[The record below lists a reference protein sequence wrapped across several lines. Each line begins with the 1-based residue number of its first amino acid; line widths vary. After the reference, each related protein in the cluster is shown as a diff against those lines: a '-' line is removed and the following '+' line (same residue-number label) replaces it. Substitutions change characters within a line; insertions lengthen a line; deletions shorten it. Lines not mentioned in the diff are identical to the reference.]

1 MEEKNQMN
9 ALELLKADHQKVQ
22 ALFDQVKATENEK
35 QHKQLYKKIQAELEA
50 HAYAEERVLYPMLKK
65 QEEFKDIALEAIEEH
80 LQMKTLFRDMDRL
93 ADGNERFSA
102 KLSVLI
108 DDVEH
113 HVEEEEG
120 EMFPK
125 IQAHYPAVDLE
136 EIGAQLEAA
145 KKEFTKQS
153 RAKAATAK

>member
-1 MEEKNQMN
+1 MN
-9 ALELLKADHQKVQ
+9 ALELLKVDHQKVQ
-22 ALFDQVKATENEK
+22 ELFDQVKATENEK
-35 QHKQLYKKIQAELEA
+35 QHKQLYKKIKAELEA
-50 HAYAEERVLYPMLKK
+50 HAYAEEKVLYPALKK
-65 QEEFKDIALEAIEEH
+65 QEEFKDGVLEALEEH
-80 LQMKTLFRDMDRL
+80 LQMKTLFRDIDRL
-93 ADGNERFSA
+93 ADGNERFDA

-125 IQAHYPAVDLE
+125 VETHYSDEDLE
-136 EIGAQLEAA
+136 EIGAQLEEA
-145 KKEFTKQS
+145 KKEFTKQL